1 MATWNKVVATAPD
14 LAGSARQMFAV
25 RKHATMAT
33 IALDGSPR
41 ISGTEVEF
49 ADDGIYLG
57 MMTGARR
64 AADLRRDARLSVHSP
79 TVDPP
84 EDNPADWPGEA
95 KIVGRAVEV
104 GDPTPAAESHRF
116 RLDIDSVVLTR
127 ISADGKALEITRWTP
142 GTVSTFRRT

>member
-1 MATWNKVVATAPD
+1 
-14 LAGSARQMFAV
+14 MFAV

-49 ADDGIYLG
+49 AADGTMYLG

-64 AADLRRDARLSVHSP
+64 AADLRRDGRLSVHSP

-84 EDNPADWPGEA
+84 ADSPADWPGEA
-95 KIVGRAVEV
+95 KIVARAVEV
-104 GDPTPAAESHRF
+104 GDPSPAAESHRF
-116 RLDIDSVVLTR
+116 GLDIDSVVLTK
-127 ISADGKALEITRWTP
+127 ISADGQALEITRWTP
-142 GTVSTFRRT
+142 DGGLTTIRRA